1 MQKSKFA
8 RPSRAQVYAYIRRLI
23 AYVIGMFFIA
33 SGVTFSRS
41 TNWGI
46 STVNSIPNVLS
57 LRFPRLTLGTWVII
71 VFTCF
76 ILVQAL
82 ILLRRFKWYS
92 FLQLL
97 SSTLFGFFVD
107 GTDALYGL
115 FLPQEQ
121 AVWLKIVL
129 ICVSTVVIAFGIF
142 LYLEANILSMP
153 GEGVTVALS
162 QRTGLKVSTCKII
175 FDVSIVTIAC
185 ILSLLFFR
193 DSDVFW
199 TPDGTD
205 CMLRGVGIG
214 TVVIA
219 VFVGVVMKPIMR
231 FLKKPVHALLFGK
244 EPAPADAEAKA
255 DAEAPAGAQ
264 PPAPGEAEA
273 VSSGEADAAFSGE
286 AAEAVSSGEAASS
299 DGSPASAPAARGGA
313 GCE

>member
-57 LRFPRLTLGTWVII
+57 LRFPQLTLGTWVII

-273 VSSGEADAAFSGE
+273 ASSGEADAETA
-286 AAEAVSSGEAASS
+286 EAASS
-299 DGSPASAPAARGGA
+299 DGSPASARGGA

>member
-57 LRFPRLTLGTWVII
+57 LRFPQLTLGTW
-71 VFTCF
+71 FTCF

-244 EPAPADAEAKA
+244 EPAPADAEAAA
-255 DAEAPAGAQ
+255 DAETPAGAQ
-264 PPAPGEAEA
+264 PPAPGEAAEA
-273 VSSGEADAAFSGE
+273 VSSGDADAAF
-286 AAEAVSSGEAASS
+286 SGEAASS

>member
-1 MQKSKFA
+1 MQKRKFA

-57 LRFPRLTLGTWVII
+57 LRFPQLTLGTWVII

-244 EPAPADAEAKA
+244 EPVPA

-264 PPAPGEAEA
+264 PPA
-273 VSSGEADAAFSGE
+273 SGEAD
-286 AAEAVSSGEAASS
+286 EAASS
-299 DGSPASAPAARGGA
+299 DGSPASAPAARG
-313 GCE
+313 CE